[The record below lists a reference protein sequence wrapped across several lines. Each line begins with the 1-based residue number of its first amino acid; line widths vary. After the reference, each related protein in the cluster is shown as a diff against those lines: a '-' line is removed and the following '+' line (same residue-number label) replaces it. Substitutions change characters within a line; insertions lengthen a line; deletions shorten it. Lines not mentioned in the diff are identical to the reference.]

1 MVVISQQQPL
11 LCYPLGGYC
20 REVALYSHGLFF
32 VHPANMSTIVKL
44 FFSKTGFGEEELDS
58 GGQGI
63 GHQSQISY
71 GAQCD
76 GGMQIY

>member
-1 MVVISQQQPL
+1 
-11 LCYPLGGYC
+11 
-20 REVALYSHGLFF
+20 
-32 VHPANMSTIVKL
+32 MSTIVKL

-71 GAQCD
+71 RAQFD
-76 GGMQIY
+76 GGMQIYQPVVVHMAKTVSTD